1 MKLCLSQE
9 YELAARCVDR
19 VLQMEPNN
27 YQAKQ
32 LKDLITKKIRRG
44 AYTVGKEGCVCVC
57 VCVRAHMHV
66 FGHVRLWA
74 MNCDL
79 SIHICC
85 SHTHTH
91 THTDGLL
98 GLSVLGGAAMM
109 GGVLAVGVVT
119 LAGMGIAKLS
129 KK

>member
-91 THTDGLL
+91 THRWSPWSECARGCGHDGWC
-98 GLSVLGGAAMM
+98 
-109 GGVLAVGVVT
+109 VGSGCCD
-119 LAGMGIAKLS
+119 AGRDGHR
-129 KK
+129 

>member
-1 MKLCLSQE
+1 MACPFDKCTMMKLCLSQE

-57 VCVRAHMHV
+57 VCVCAR
-66 FGHVRLWA
+66 
-74 MNCDL
+74 
-79 SIHICC
+79 ICTC
-85 SHTHTH
+85 
-91 THTDGLL
+91 L
-98 GLSVLGGAAMM
+98 GM
-109 GGVLAVGVVT
+109 
-119 LAGMGIAKLS
+119 
-129 KK
+129 